1 MADDKVRILIEAE
14 DKASSALK
22 EVATNAEKTADAVNA
37 AGQKSA
43 RGLGWDELKSDLN
56 KVSNTFLGLGAAA
69 TGIAGVVTAVGLD
82 LNKAI
87 AQAGTVA
94 GFTADKFKELETVAR
109 DISKT
114 LPVSATEVAQGMAVL
129 ASEGVKGVDV
139 IKMIPSIAELAA
151 GTMKNVG
158 DVANYVSNTMS
169 RFGLGVEETQRV
181 VDVFAYVSN
190 ELGVNIDKLGAGLL
204 SVGTMAKE
212 AGLSFEETAA
222 ALALLNQ
229 AGIESSQAAASL
241 RMIIGGLITP
251 SEAAA
256 ERIQAL
262 GLSLEQLDPSKYS
275 LDEIVSTL
283 AQANVSLQDLA
294 YIVGDRAAAA
304 LKVLVDNAA
313 RVGELTTNLQN
324 ASGEAKKLADE
335 MAKTPYAQYQ
345 MALNSLKEMA
355 YSIFPAVFEALKT
368 VLKPLQELVNWFNSL
383 PEGVQNA
390 IGKLVVFGG
399 VGLTAAGAIGKLIVG
414 MSDTIEIFKKFIALD
429 VPVILSKIASG
440 FSALPDLAV
449 KAAHAI
455 QTAFAAAGATI
466 ATVAGV
472 VGLLI
477 YDLYKA
483 IELVKILMDLFKI
496 KKETKRI
503 EAETEI
509 TEVANEVLRYL
520 AQTAPEEINRLK
532 QMAEE
537 LVAYGRA
544 RTIPQA
550 ITQIT
555 AAGAGALAVPREIRE
570 RAERVV
576 REYKIRIDISDFDAE
591 WRRAGENLKRSI
603 LTEIFEGASP

>member
-22 EVATNAEKTADAVNA
+22 EVANNAERTAEAVTA
-37 AGQKSA
+37 AGRKSA
-43 RGLGWDELKSDLN
+43 RGLGWDELRNDLN

-69 TGIAGVVTAVGLD
+69 TGIAGVVTAIGLD

-87 AQAGTVA
+87 AEAGTVA
-94 GFTADKFKELETVAR
+94 GFTADKFKDLEMVAR
-109 DISKT
+109 DISKS
-114 LPVSATEVAQGMAVL
+114 LPLSATEVAQGMAVL

-169 RFGLGVEETQRV
+169 RFGLSVEETQKV

-190 ELGVNIDKLGAGLL
+190 ELGVNIDKLGTGLL
-204 SVGTMAKE
+204 AVGTMAKE

-229 AGIESSQAAASL
+229 AGIESSQAAMSL
-241 RMIIGGLITP
+241 RMIIGGLVTP
-251 SEAAA
+251 SKVAA
-256 ERIQAL
+256 ESIKAL
-262 GLSLEQLDPSKYS
+262 GLSLEQLDPTKHT
-275 LDEIVSTL
+275 LGEIVTAL
-283 AQANVSLQDLA
+283 ANANASFQDLA

-304 LKVLVDNAA
+304 LKVLIDNAS
-313 RVGELTTNLQN
+313 RVDELTTSFQN

-345 MALNSLKEMA
+345 MALTSLKEMA

-368 VLKPLQELVNWFNSL
+368 VLKPLQDLVNWFNSL

-390 IGKLVVFGG
+390 IAKLVVFGG
-399 VGLTAAGAIGKLIVG
+399 VGLTAAGAIGKLVVG
-414 MSDTIEIFKKFIALD
+414 VSDAIEIFKKFIVLD

-440 FSALPDLAV
+440 FSVLPDLAV

-455 QTAFAAAGATI
+455 QTAFAAVGATI

-477 YDLYKA
+477 FDLYKA
-483 IELVKILMDLFKI
+483 IELVKILVDLFKI

-503 EAETEI
+503 ETETRMAET
-509 TEVANEVLRYL
+509 ANEVLRYL
-520 AQTAPEEINRLK
+520 TTTAPAEIDRLRL
-532 QMAEE
+532 MAQE

-544 RTIPQA
+544 RTIPEA
-550 ITQIT
+550 ITQI
-555 AAGAGALAVPREIRE
+555 AATGAGALAIPREIRE

-576 REYKIRIDISDFDAE
+576 REYKIRVDISDFDAE
-591 WRRAGENLKRSI
+591 WRKAGENLKRSI
-603 LTEIFEGASP
+603 LTEIFEGARP